1 MGLKMT
7 KWLSRTVG
15 TVGIASGFCL
25 LAAGAAHADDAGAK
39 PAQDPKGLHGLVDQ
53 LFTAGGDRLN
63 NVGINGPGLGVAAQ
77 DLSVAD
83 PARVNHG
90 VERDTPQHQVLT
102 GQLPAFA
109 RTLPAPAAPSLLGGL
124 GAPGQLPG
132 VGALGPLGQLSG
144 LGTGASS
151 GSPTSAFTSN
161 ADNLPGI
168 TQQTVGNRATG
179 NPLSTEDLRLLP
191 EAPSAP
197 TTAVDRGA
205 LGTTILSDGTGRRA
219 EELPSLPVAKSVLD
233 QVTVNG
239 SPLTGGALN
248 SSSLPLK
255 PNLTVDPNGPKLP
268 TPIGQAIG
276 NPIGSLGLPA
286 PAAKPATAAPKS
298 EALPVVNAVPM
309 VSNLA
314 GQSTHMPGVSA
325 VPMLKGLVTTTL
337 TNPDQAD
344 PNGTDPTGADSSGT
358 EALPVVD
365 SLPVLGGPGG
375 GLGSSLGNPTSALP
389 VGNLGSSLGAPTGGL
404 GNPTAGLG
412 APAGGSGA
420 PSGGSGAPSGGSS
433 GAPAGGSG
441 APAGSA
447 GGPAAGHGGP
457 AVSLPVSKSLPV
469 VGGLLGGAPTAAA
482 PSAATAP
489 ATVPAST
496 RTAGQEQPVRSGG
509 AHRAHAAS
517 SDNAR
522 PIAGEDADF

>member
-1 MGLKMT
+1 MT

-25 LAAGAAHADDAGAK
+25 LAAAAAHADDAGAAK
-39 PAQDPKGLHGLVDQ
+39 PAQDPKVLHGLVDQ
-53 LFTAGGDRLN
+53 LLTAGGDRLN

-90 VERDTPQHQVLT
+90 VERETPQHQVLT

-124 GAPGQLPG
+124 GAPGLSPLG
-132 VGALGPLGQLSG
+132 SLGPLSS
-144 LGTGASS
+144 LGG
-151 GSPTSAFTSN
+151 GPTSAVTSN

-168 TQQTVGNRATG
+168 TQQTIGNGAAG

-205 LGTTILSDGTGRRA
+205 LGTTTLSDGTGRRA

-239 SPLTGGALN
+239 NPLTGGAIN
-248 SSSLPLK
+248 ASSLPLK
-255 PNLTVDPNGPKLP
+255 PNLTVDPKGPSLP
-268 TPIGQAIG
+268 APLTQAIG
-276 NPIGSLGLPA
+276 NPVSSLGLPA
-286 PAAKPATAAPKS
+286 PAAKPATSAPKS

-337 TNPDQAD
+337 TTPDQAD
-344 PNGTDPTGADSSGT
+344 PTGADPTGA

-389 VGNLGSSLGAPTGGL
+389 VGNLGSSLGAPTAGSGAPA
-404 GNPTAGLG
+404 GGLG
-412 APAGGSGA
+412 APAGGS
-420 PSGGSGAPSGGSS
+420 
-433 GAPAGGSG
+433 
-441 APAGSA
+441 

-457 AVSLPVSKSLPV
+457 AVSLPVAKSLPV
-469 VGGLLGGAPTAAA
+469 VGGLLGSAPTSVAPATAA
-482 PSAATAP
+482 AP

-496 RTAGQEQPVRSGG
+496 QTPGQEQPVRSGG
-509 AHRAHAAS
+509 AHRAHHAAS
-517 SDNAR
+517 SSNAR
-522 PIAGEDADF
+522 PIAGEDAGF